1 MHNRLLLWGFFASLL
16 VPVIGIAFCW
26 GTWQRRAYADPRRR
40 RVAQAGLVV
49 GSLAVLFAA
58 TLPPLAMMPF
68 HMRESVGD
76 AVAGT
81 AIVVGVGAPPVAAV
95 LLGFGYG
102 LERWLGIVCVLLAL
116 AADLAMLVG
125 SAG

>member
-1 MHNRLLLWGFFASLL
+1 MHGRLLLWGFFASLL

-26 GTWQRRAYADPRRR
+26 GAWGRRSYADPRRR
-40 RVAQAGLVV
+40 RVAQAGLVL
-49 GSLAVLFAA
+49 GSFAVLFAA
-58 TLPPLAMMPF
+58 MLPPTAMMSFP
-68 HMRESVGD
+68 MGERVRYT
-76 AVAGT
+76 VAGV
-81 AIVVGVGAPPVAAV
+81 AMVAGVAAPPIAAV

-125 SAG
+125 AAG